1 VVLLRCPQCRGLTPG
16 VDDAVAVEC
25 RWCRLRVGTAERY
38 LLRDPAA
45 ARRVVLDDLAP
56 IAALLR
62 TLGIGQ
68 TAVAVAHFVFFIGC
82 NSLLTHF
89 HGAVNQV
96 LVIASGLVLFAGGVF
111 IFAGGEA
118 VRRGRGRPFAV
129 VGSLFAL
136 TSPLLLGVPVGV
148 WALWRLSRPEVR
160 AAFADRPPSP

>member
-1 VVLLRCPQCRGLTPG
+1 MVLLRCPQCRGFTATT
-16 VDDAVAVEC
+16 DDSATVEC
-25 RWCRLRVGTAERY
+25 QWCRLRVGAVERH
-38 LLRDPAA
+38 LVRDPAA
-45 ARRVVLDDLAP
+45 ARRVVFDDLAP

-68 TAVAVAHFVFFIGC
+68 MAIAVAHFVFFIGC
-82 NSLLTHF
+82 SSLLAHF
-89 HGAVNQV
+89 HGSVNQV
-96 LVIASGLVLFAGGVF
+96 LVIAAGLVLFGGGVF
-111 IFAGGEA
+111 IFAGSEA

-148 WALWRLSRPEVR
+148 WALARLSRPEVR